1 MERVIAVNSNCYHGY
16 GIFECLEGIHKAGF
30 HYVELTATKGWTEH
44 VFPDQSFE
52 FLESVKDKMEEL
64 FLTPIALSGHCNL
77 MDRERLQDFIMNIRL
92 AGFFGCQ
99 YIVSSVGRH
108 TWRIGQRLAHRKR
121 LRISESFCRGW
132 NSTI

>member
-52 FLESVKDKMEEL
+52 FLTSVKDRMEEL
-64 FLTPIALSGHCNL
+64 FLTPVALSGHCNL

-92 AGFFGCQ
+92 AGFFVHC
-99 YIVSSVGRH
+99 V
-108 TWRIGQRLAHRKR
+108 
-121 LRISESFCRGW
+121 FCRGGAPGR
-132 NSTI
+132 SDEDRGTGSS